1 VADKPTRALAACV
14 GGFVFDGGSMTAGGY
29 LYRWLEDSDRGSVR
43 TSTSERHREIVRLHI
58 HPALGRV
65 KRSKLSPAHVQGL
78 YRVKLDSGLS
88 PAAVH
93 KFHTV
98 LHKALAQ
105 ALQWNMVPRNVT
117 DAVKAWRPT
126 PKEMRPLSLGEARK
140 LLEASRGNRLE
151 ALYVLAVHTGV
162 RQGEFWPC
170 SGRTSP

>member
-1 VADKPTRALAACV
+1 
-14 GGFVFDGGSMTAGGY
+14 MTAGGY

-58 HPALGRV
+58 RPALGRV
-65 KRSKLSPAHVQGL
+65 KRSKLSPAHVLQGL
-78 YRVKLDSGLS
+78 YRDKLDSGLS
-88 PAAVH
+88 AATVQ
-93 KFHTV
+93 KIHTV

-105 ALQWNMVPRNVT
+105 APQWKHGPAQRN
-117 DAVKAWRPT
+117 DAVKARRPT
-126 PKEMRPLSLGEARK
+126 PKEMRPLSPGEARK
-140 LLEASRGNRLE
+140 LLEASSSDRLE